1 MSNAVR
7 HAKPT
12 VISVNLRC
20 NLPNLVLEITDNGSG
35 IADSQAASRE
45 GLGFSNLR
53 ARTENIGAQLEVR
66 SAAGRG
72 TTIKIRVRISSLVHL
87 EGNSLVA
94 LLQSQPA

>member
-1 MSNAVR
+1 MLFATPSRRSSALIFVAIYR
-7 HAKPT
+7 T
-12 VISVNLRC
+12 LFSRSLT
-20 NLPNLVLEITDNGSG
+20 TDPALL
-35 IADSQAASRE
+35 ISQAASRE

>member
-1 MSNAVR
+1 MLFAMPSRRSSALIFV
-7 HAKPT
+7 A
-12 VISVNLRC
+12 IY
-20 NLPNLVLEITDNGSG
+20 PNLVLEITDNGSG